1 MDMTATTVAIAKA
14 PMMPYEHLLPARRR
28 GKNERIDEP
37 MAQAPVRRT
46 A

>member
-1 MDMTATTVAIAKA
+1 MDMSAKTVAIAKA
-14 PMMPYEHLLPARRR
+14 PMLPYEHVLPARLR

>member
-1 MDMTATTVAIAKA
+1 MDMTAKTLAIAKA
-14 PMMPYEHLLPARRR
+14 PMMPYEHLPARRR